1 MQERVTIK
9 DLARKTGTSV
19 ATVHRALH
27 GAEGVGPELRQ
38 RILEE
43 ARRNHYRLD
52 ESASLL
58 RRDPFNIVALLP
70 RPSGNER
77 FYYRGLWKGI
87 YGASDEF
94 EKLKVNLT
102 CIESEFGVDEIAFA
116 LETLYDKTGADGGSI
131 DGLITICDDPAS
143 RRWIQRFMRR
153 GTKVALVDRGEPIDG
168 VVCSVS
174 GPVADMAQVAVE
186 VVDLL
191 RDKQRRLP
199 ILLVNGSKKRASYQ
213 VYCSAARGCLCAQGI
228 GCAPELLEIN
238 AEDEQS
244 TREQLSDILRRRP
257 LGGIIAASAR
267 ATYWVCEEVER
278 HLNDPKQRPPVV
290 GTDVFAEQQA
300 FFESGTLRAT
310 ICQSHTGFGPRA
322 LQYLLNS
329 LVNLDVE
336 SGVRFYEP
344 ISIVMKNNFRFFL

>member
-43 ARRNHYRLD
+43 ARRNNYRLD

-58 RRDPFNIVALLP
+58 RRDPLNIVALLP
-70 RPSGNER
+70 KPSGNER

-87 YGASDEF
+87 YGACENF
-94 EKLKVNLT
+94 EKLKANIT

-116 LETLYDKTGADGGSI
+116 LETLYDKTSINGSLI
-131 DGLITICDDPAS
+131 DGLITMCDDPAS
-143 RRWIQRFMRR
+143 RRWIQRFIRR

-174 GPVADMAQVAVE
+174 GSAEDMAQVAIE
-186 VVDLL
+186 VVGLL
-191 RDKQRRLP
+191 RDQQGSLP
-199 ILLVNGSKKRASYQ
+199 LLLVNGSKRRASYQ
-213 VYCSAARGCLCAQGI
+213 VYANAARECLCSQDADS
-228 GCAPELLEIN
+228 APELLEIN
-238 AEDEQS
+238 AEDER
-244 TREQLSDILRRRP
+244 TAREQLSDILQRQS

-267 ATYWVCEEVER
+267 ATYWVCDEVEKC
-278 HLNDPKQRPPVV
+278 LNDSTTRPPVV
-290 GTDVFAEQQA
+290 GTDVFAEQQP

-310 ICQSHTGFGPRA
+310 VCQSHTTFGPRA
-322 LQYLLNS
+322 LQYLFNS
-329 LVNLDVE
+329 LVNLDFE
-336 SGVRFYEP
+336 SGVQFHEP

>member
-19 ATVHRALH
+19 ASVHRALH

-43 ARRNHYRLD
+43 ARRNNYRLD

-58 RRDPFNIVALLP
+58 RRDPINIVALLP
-70 RPSGNER
+70 KPQGNER
-77 FYYRGLWKGI
+77 FYYRGLWKGV
-87 YGASDEF
+87 YDACEDL
-94 EKLKVNLT
+94 EKLKANIT
-102 CIESEFGVDEIAFA
+102 CIETDYGVDEIGSA
-116 LETLYDKTGADGGSI
+116 LETLYDRTGANGAPV

-153 GTKVALVDRGEPIDG
+153 GTKVALVDRGEPIDD

-174 GPVADMAQVAVE
+174 GPVADMAQVAME

-191 RDKQRRLP
+191 RDKRGQLP
-199 ILLVNGSKKRASYQ
+199 ILLVNGSKRRASYQ
-213 VYCSAARGCLCAQGI
+213 VYSGVARDCLRQQGV
-228 GCAPELLEIN
+228 GHAPELLEIN
-238 AEDEQS
+238 AEEERAARD
-244 TREQLSDILRRRP
+244 QLADCLARRP
-257 LGGIIAASAR
+257 LGGIVAASAR
-267 ATYWVCEEVER
+267 ATYWVCDEVER
-278 HLNDPKQRPPVV
+278 RLGNSISRPPVV

-300 FFESGTLRAT
+300 FFDSGTLRAT
-310 ICQSHTGFGPRA
+310 IFQSHTSFGPRA
-322 LQYLLNS
+322 LQYLFNS

-336 SGVRFYEP
+336 SGVRFNEP